1 MSVQSIISILDKLE
15 KMHKSLLEHA
25 YKKTELVKKG
35 DMQELDNMLKIEQSH
50 VAAIET
56 LEQQRQKIVTDYF
69 RAKGIAHSDIPT
81 VADVIEAASKEE
93 ERQQLQAVRD
103 RLMETIEELKR
114 QNDLNQKLVFQ
125 SLQFVN
131 MSLDLMRPR
140 PQENTMNY
148 SSKEVRG
155 TNNAAKKAFFDSQA

>member
-1 MSVQSIISILDKLE
+1 MSIQSIISILDKLE

-25 YKKTELVKKG
+25 YKKTEYVKKG
-35 DMQELDNMLKIEQSH
+35 DMQELDNMLKLEQSH

-56 LEQQRQKIVTDYF
+56 LEQQRQKMVTDYF
-69 RAKGIAHSDIPT
+69 RAKGIAHSDVPT
-81 VADVIEAASKEE
+81 VADVVEAAQSEE
-93 ERQQLQAVRD
+93 ERNQLQAVRD
-103 RLMETIEELKR
+103 RLMNTIEELKR

-140 PQENTMNY
+140 PEAQTMNY